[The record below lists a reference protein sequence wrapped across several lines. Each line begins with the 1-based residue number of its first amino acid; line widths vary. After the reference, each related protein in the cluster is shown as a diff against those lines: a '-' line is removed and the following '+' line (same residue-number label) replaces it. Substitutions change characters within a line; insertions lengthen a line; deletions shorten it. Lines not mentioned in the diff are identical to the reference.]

1 MRATLAIL
9 ALCGLASGLMPQAA
23 VRVVKRQLRSS
34 WQMHVGHD
42 HSHSHSHSHSHE
54 VEGLSSFGEL
64 VRPRPRLKRHL
75 LLSAAIVIIPL
86 LFRRR
91 RATKLDLGLFVVVTT
106 LLATFDGAKST
117 TKAWIA
123 KLNSV
128 RASLLKHST
137 PITARYLFRNEN
149 MADRVTLL
157 GLVINVLLSISKL
170 WGGIAFNSAVLV
182 ADAGHS
188 FSDLMSDFITL
199 WAVQVA
205 RLPADDDHPYGHGKF
220 ESVGSLFLSLTLI
233 ATGLSIGAWSYDKFL
248 KVINS
253 QTLFSAAT
261 GAVTRAIHALHEGD
275 VASSLLRLP
284 SWPALSIAAVSI
296 ASKEWLY
303 QVTRRAGEALNSQ
316 IIIANAWHHRS
327 DAFSS
332 VLSFGSIAIAIAM
345 PQLLAVD
352 PAAGIFVAGMICL
365 TGVDVL
371 IESVKELVD
380 TSDGGIAEQAAAEA
394 IQGVQGVLGVKNARG
409 RTVGRGKSLVEL
421 TVYTDGNLSYSASQN
436 IAENAKWRIIERM
449 PDVID
454 VSVRTSP
461 LSEEGKPFCPLLG
474 QQAVKQSPA
483 EVEGKIRRVLSD
495 AKAAAS
501 ASSPL
506 SAMLTVTR
514 VTTHYLQEQNRSTH
528 ADVFLRVNSGASVA
542 EARAVATAAQKA
554 VLASSSVDSLDVFLD
569 VGVGV
574 SS

>member
-1 MRATLAIL
+1 M
-9 ALCGLASGLMPQAA
+9 
-23 VRVVKRQLRSS
+23 
-34 WQMHVGHD
+34 GHD
-42 HSHSHSHSHSHE
+42 HSHSHSHGHE
-54 VEGLSSFGEL
+54 HDEHEKHAVRGLSSLGEL
-64 VRPRPRLKRHL
+64 VRPLPRLERHV
-75 LLSAAIVIIPL
+75 LLSVAIVLIPL

-91 RATKLDLGLFVVVTT
+91 RATKVDLGLFVVVTT
-106 LLATFDGAKST
+106 LLATFDGAKSA
-117 TKAWIA
+117 TKAWIS

-149 MADRVTLL
+149 VADRVTLL

-188 FSDLMSDFITL
+188 FSDLTSDVITL

-248 KVINS
+248 KVMNS
-253 QTLFSAAT
+253 HTLFSGLGT
-261 GAVTRAIHALHEGD
+261 GAVTRAIHALHEGA

-303 QVTRRAGEALNSQ
+303 QVTRQAGEALNSQ

-332 VLSFGSIAIAIAM
+332 VLSFGSIAIAMTM

-380 TSDGGIAEQAAAEA
+380 TSDGGIAAAATA
-394 IQGVQGVLGVKNARG
+394 VSTQGVQGVQGVKSARA

-421 TVYTDGNLSYSASQN
+421 TVYTDANLSYSASQS
-436 IAENAKWRIIERM
+436 IAENVKWRIMARM
-449 PDVID
+449 PDVMD

-474 QQAVKQSPA
+474 QQAVQQSPA
-483 EVEGKIRRVLSD
+483 EVERKIRSVLSD
-495 AKAAAS
+495 AKASAS

-506 SAMLTVTR
+506 AAMLTITR
-514 VTTHYLQEQNRSTH
+514 ITTHYLQKANRSTH
-528 ADVFLRVNSGASVA
+528 ADVFLRVNSGASLA

-554 VLASSSVDSLDVFLD
+554 VLASSSVDSLDVFID
-569 VGVGV
+569 VGVRYNEE
-574 SS
+574 